1 MAKQNQFL
9 YWEIISK
16 NGSVASLNQMKL
28 SLEYLVREPKIKLD
42 KNPLLILIHGYG
54 SNEEDLFSFAAE
66 LPEEYYIVSA
76 RAPYNMQYGSYAWYA
91 INFDA
96 DENKFS
102 DNEQAKT
109 SRDLIAKFIDELV
122 ANYPIDSNNV
132 TLIGFSQGT
141 ILSYAIALSHP
152 EKVQRVVAMSGYINP
167 EILEENY
174 LKNSF
179 TNLKIFASH
188 GTVDQVIPV
197 EWGRKAKPFLENLGI
212 NTTYKE
218 YPIGHGVSPQNFY
231 DFKNWLL

>member
-1 MAKQNQFL
+1 MN
-9 YWEIISK
+9 
-16 NGSVASLNQMKL
+16 L

-42 KNPLLILIHGYG
+42 KNPLLLLIHGYG
-54 SNEEDLFSFAAE
+54 SNEQDLFSFAAE
-66 LPEEYYIVSA
+66 LPDEYYIVSA
-76 RAPYNMQYGSYAWYA
+76 RAPYNLQYGSYAWYA

-96 DENKFS
+96 GQNKFS
-102 DNEQAKT
+102 DNDQARI
-109 SRDLIAKFIDELV
+109 SRDLIAKFIDELIDK
-122 ANYPIDSNNV
+122 YPIDATNV

-141 ILSYAIALSHP
+141 ILSYAVALSHP

-167 EILEENY
+167 EILEDNY

-179 TNLKIFASH
+179 SNLKVFVSH
-188 GTVDQVIPV
+188 GTADQVIPV

-212 NTTYKE
+212 KITYKE